1 MKWVPNGPKC
11 FALVVGGATL
21 AYVSRN
27 PDPSNELE
35 AWKGS
40 VPLVS
45 GSLQFMA
52 FHQTEAGCK
61 AIMEFYI
68 LGSALR

>member
-1 MKWVPNGPKC
+1 MRWVPSGPKC
-11 FALVVGGATL
+11 FALVAGEATF
-21 AYVSRN
+21 AYVSLN

-61 AIMEFYI
+61 ALMEFYV
-68 LGSALR
+68 LGSTLR